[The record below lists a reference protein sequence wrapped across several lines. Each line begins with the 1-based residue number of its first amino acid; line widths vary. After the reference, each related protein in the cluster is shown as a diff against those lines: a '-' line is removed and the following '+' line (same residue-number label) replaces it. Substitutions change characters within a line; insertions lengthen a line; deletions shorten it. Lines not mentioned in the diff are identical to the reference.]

1 MSKENLQDQN
11 ENFENHRAPGE
22 SFLMSGRK
30 GPSDHI
36 TISDFADTEPKYQA
50 RFVGRPSKA
59 VIEAMVTLQGADLA
73 DLPVA
78 YSIIDLDALDNLFQN
93 PMNMDFPGEIS
104 FCLGEYRFFLSSDG
118 SVDVYDLSDLHDSK
132 DSVIDDEE
140 SERE

>member
-1 MSKENLQDQN
+1 MSKENLHNQN
-11 ENFENHRAPGE
+11 GNFENHRAPGE
-22 SFLMSGRK
+22 SFLMSGRT

-36 TISDFADTEPKYQA
+36 AISDFVDTEPKYQA

-78 YSIIDLDALDNLFQN
+78 YSVVDLDALDNLFQN

-118 SVDVYDLSDLHDSK
+118 SVDVYDLADLFDSA
-132 DSVIDDEE
+132 DSVIDSDE
-140 SERE
+140 SESE